1 MPKADCRLPLLT
13 SSRLAIAAF
22 FIFTLL
28 LLFGPTPFSVAESWA
43 KDITLE
49 WDPNTEPDLGGYI
62 VHYGTESGVYD
73 HSLDVGNFTSAVI
86 SGLDPD
92 LEYYF
97 AVSAYNIEGEV
108 SALSNEVTTDLTP
121 SAQYQ
126 STGGGG
132 GGGCF
137 IQAVETRFT
146 SSNMLKTL
154 WHGVEKAVDGFLS
167 SIWLPGEIPEQNQTT
182 LPAF

>member
-1 MPKADCRLPLLT
+1 MPKADCRLPLVT
-13 SSRLAIAAF
+13 SSRLALVAF
-22 FIFTLL
+22 FILTLL
-28 LLFGPTPFSVAESWA
+28 ILLGPTPFSVAESWA

-62 VHYGTESGVYD
+62 VHYGTESGAYD

-97 AVSAYNIEGEV
+97 AVSAYNIDGEV
-108 SALSNEVTTDLTP
+108 SEFSNEVTTDLTP

-126 STGGGG
+126 SSGGGGG

-137 IQAVETRFT
+137 IQTAEARFT
-146 SSNMLKTL
+146 PLNAFKTW
-154 WHGVEKAVDGFLS
+154 WHGVEKAVVVFLS
-167 SIWLPGEIPEQNQTT
+167 LISLSGEISEQN
-182 LPAF
+182 